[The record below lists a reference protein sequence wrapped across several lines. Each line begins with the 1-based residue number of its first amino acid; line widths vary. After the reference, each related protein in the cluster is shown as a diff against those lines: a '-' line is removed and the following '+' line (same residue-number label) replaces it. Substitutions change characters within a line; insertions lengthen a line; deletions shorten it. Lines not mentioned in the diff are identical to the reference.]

1 MNLLKIYN
9 LVATA
14 IIVIL
19 CVYCSYLQQNSGM
32 IDLQQTGI
40 YIELGKTQQD
50 LRETEDLLQQ
60 CDKKYIEAIGYKNE
74 KRGVTYMTPLNVVQ

>member
-60 CDKKYIEAIGYKNE
+60 CDKKYIEAIGLKNE
-74 KRGVTYMTPLNVVQ
+74 K